1 MTPSHA
7 RTRSDAYRAHLAHLT
22 ASVMRGLSHEI
33 ANSVQM
39 LSLDPPP
46 PGALRAAQE
55 RLGRA
60 AEVMAA
66 LAHSGDDDD
75 APSLLPDVL
84 HEVALWQS
92 LQSGLPE
99 TALEIAAAP
108 SLPAIATAHAPLR
121 HALLAVVT
129 AAKERGAR
137 RLQWRAEPEGGWI
150 RCELLPVGSAPPGR
164 EVVEFVAESGGAM
177 GASADATWVVRFP
190 AAPALRGS
198 A

>member
-1 MTPSHA
+1 MVPSHA
-7 RTRSDAYRAHLAHLT
+7 RDRSDAYRAHLARLA

-55 RLGRA
+55 RLGSA

-66 LAHSGDDDD
+66 LAHAGDEDD
-75 APSLLPDVL
+75 APSLLPVVL
-84 HEVALWQS
+84 REVALWQS

-99 TALEIAAAP
+99 TTLEIVAPP
-108 SLPAIATAHAPLR
+108 SLPAVATSHAPLR
-121 HALLAVVT
+121 HALLSMVT
-129 AAKERGAR
+129 AAKESGAR
-137 RLQWRAEPEGGWI
+137 RLQWRAEPEGDWV
-150 RCELLPVGSAPPGR
+150 RCELLPVSSASPHP
-164 EVVEFVAESGGAM
+164 EVVEFVAESGGEMRPA
-177 GASADATWVVRFP
+177 ADAAWVVRFP
-190 AAPALRGS
+190 AAPGLRGS